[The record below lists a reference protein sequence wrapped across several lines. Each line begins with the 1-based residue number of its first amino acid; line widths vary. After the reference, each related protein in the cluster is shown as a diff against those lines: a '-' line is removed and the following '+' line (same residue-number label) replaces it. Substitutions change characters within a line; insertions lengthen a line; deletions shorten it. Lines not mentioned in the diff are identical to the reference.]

1 MGVHSDRYLV
11 FGLSDE
17 PGLSK
22 LVCTLESPE
31 KLLMPMFCPAEADVI
46 GLEMVRTLDSLKHH
60 QIILMCRQVCESLPW
75 AHDMSLFE

>member
-1 MGVHSDRYLV
+1 MGVYSDRYLV

-31 KLLMPMFCPAEADVI
+31 KFLMPMVCPPEADVI
-46 GLEMVRTLDSLKHH
+46 GLDTVWTLDSLKHH
-60 QIILMCRQVCESLPW
+60 QVILSADKSVNHFHGPMI
-75 AHDMSLFE
+75 

>member
-1 MGVHSDRYLV
+1 MGVHSGRYLV

-31 KLLMPMFCPAEADVI
+31 KFLMPMVCPPEADVI
-46 GLEMVRTLDSLKHH
+46 GLDTVWTLDSLKHH
-60 QIILMCRQVCESLPW
+60 QVILSADKSVNHFHGPMI
-75 AHDMSLFE
+75 